1 MVGTV
6 PKSNNTVV
14 DILKTFSWV
23 CEVIQRTSFSND
35 IVQIM
40 TENTSLFERIRA
52 VRAEMARVRIKN
64 GKKGVRLSLVHP
76 LFHTKIDCH

>member
-1 MVGTV
+1 VVGTV
-6 PKSNNTVV
+6 PKSNKTVV

-52 VRAEMARVRIKN
+52 VRAEMARVRIEN
-64 GKKGVRLSLVHP
+64 GEKGVRLSLVHP